1 MKKYIAEFFG
11 TFVLTIT
18 VIGSL
23 AVADSQIPTALLA
36 GGVLGLFVYSIGKIS
51 GTHINPAVTLGLWS
65 IKKIKNQDVF
75 FYILA
80 QFTGAALAVILARY
94 AELFVGIDGGYSLQ
108 AFIAEILGTLVFT
121 FGIASAVFAKET
133 DSDSNFAPFVVGG
146 SLTIGAS
153 IAAFLGSN
161 GVLNPAV
168 AFGIN
173 SFGIAYIAGPIIGAV
188 LGMWLY
194 KAITLNR

>member
-18 VIGSL
+18 VLGSL
-23 AVADSQIPTALLA
+23 SVVDGQIPTALLA
-36 GGVLGLFVYSIGKIS
+36 GAVLGLFVYSIGKIS

-65 IKKIKNQDVF
+65 LKKFKSQDVF

-80 QFTGAALAVILARY
+80 QFAGAALAVIIGKYLGV
-94 AELFVGIDGGYSLQ
+94 LSGVDGIYSPQ
-108 AFIAEILGTLVFT
+108 ALIGEIIGALIFT

-133 DSDSNFAPFVVGG
+133 DSDAHFAPLVIGG
-146 SLTIGAS
+146 SLTLGAS
-153 IAAFLGSN
+153 VAAFLGSN

-173 SFGIAYIAGPIIGAV
+173 SFGIAYIIGPVIGSI

-194 KAITLNR
+194 KSIAINK

>member
-11 TFVLTIT
+11 TFVLTLT
-18 VIGSL
+18 VVGSL
-23 AVADSQIPTALLA
+23 SAVDGQIPTALLA

-51 GTHINPAVTLGLWS
+51 GAHINPAVTLGLWS

-80 QFTGAALAVILARY
+80 QFAGAALAVILAKY
-94 AELFVGIDGGYSLQ
+94 LNLFTGVDGAYSIQALVG
-108 AFIAEILGTLVFT
+108 EIVGTLIFT
-121 FGIASAVFAKET
+121 FGIASAVFSHET
-133 DSDSNFAPFVVGG
+133 GSDASFAPFVVGG
-146 SLTIGAS
+146 SLTIGAT

-173 SFGIAYIAGPIIGAV
+173 SFGIAYIIGPIVGSL

-194 KAITLNR
+194 KTIALTK